1 LRAEAGKPAMKGDA
15 MNEAPR
21 QPSEAVKHE
30 IREEH
35 GEAAEATSATPQ
47 AEDQVSPEEFE
58 KDPARNPDDEALKN
72 VKGA

>member
-1 LRAEAGKPAMKGDA
+1 

-21 QPSEAVKHE
+21 QQSPEMEAIKEE

-35 GEAAEATSATPQ
+35 GDAAVATSATPQ
-47 AEDQVSPEEFE
+47 EQQQVRPEEFE
-58 KDPARNPDDEALKN
+58 NDPARNPDNKASKN